1 MIHPWK
7 IPRREVPWTQG
18 CSALVTAA
26 RKSEAALNGPR
37 AFTVAPNSLC
47 DAAKVRPR
55 GAHLYAAY
63 ECAEAIQQALT
74 FPDEIEANN
83 PSSQGC

>member
-1 MIHPWK
+1 M
-7 IPRREVPWTQG
+7 
-18 CSALVTAA
+18 TAPDPKLPA
-26 RKSEAALNGPR
+26 KNGWSPG
-37 AFTVAPNSLC
+37 LIG
-47 DAAKVRPR
+47 
-55 GAHLYAAY
+55 GAHLDAAY

>member
-47 DAAKVRPR
+47 DAAKVRP
-55 GAHLYAAY
+55 
-63 ECAEAIQQALT
+63 
-74 FPDEIEANN
+74 
-83 PSSQGC
+83 